1 MIPQPA
7 LLISSHSS
15 FEWDSFVLT
24 DSFGD
29 FSVSA
34 PSLKQE

>member
-1 MIPQPA
+1 MIAQPA
-7 LLISSHSS
+7 LPISSYSS
-15 FEWDSFVLT
+15 FEWDSFVLA

-29 FSVSA
+29 FSFSA